1 MAPAFSKFNVQNPS
15 AFQGLKLPLPVVPL
29 QPPELK
35 EAKKGDYIKL
45 QLKANP
51 DDPTSEGY
59 SINILLFGC
68 GSASEWIEWQKTFD
82 KVKNGLNLTQ
92 LESKYNMV
100 RSLLKGEALR
110 AFEIKSK
117 DLGGVESL
125 ENFTYC
131 IQAIAHTVFPQKAM
145 ARQKR
150 YMHQA
155 LRKPNDMKIREY
167 VA

>member
-1 MAPAFSKFNVQNPS
+1 M
-15 AFQGLKLPLPVVPL
+15 PVVPL

-51 DDPTSEGY
+51 DDPTSECY
-59 SINILLFGC
+59 SINVLLFGH
-68 GSASEWIEWQKTFD
+68 GSASERIDWQKTFA
-82 KVKNGLNLTQ
+82 KVENGLNLTQ
-92 LESKYNMV
+92 PESKYNMV
-100 RSLLKGEALR
+100 RSLLKGEALC
-110 AFEIKSK
+110 AFENKSK

-125 ENFTYC
+125 ENFKYC
-131 IQAIAHTVFPQKAM
+131 IQAISHMVFPQKAM

-150 YMHQA
+150 HMCQA

-167 VA
+167 MA

>member
-29 QPPELK
+29 QPPEPK

-59 SINILLFGC
+59 SINVLLFGC
-68 GSASEWIEWQKTFD
+68 GSASEWIEWQKTFA

-100 RSLLKGEALR
+100 RNLLKGEALH
-110 AFEIKSK
+110 AFDNKSK
-117 DLGGVESL
+117 DLGGMEL
-125 ENFTYC
+125 LKDFKYC
-131 IQAIAHTVFPQKAM
+131 IQAISHMVFPQKAM

-150 YMHQA
+150 YMH
-155 LRKPNDMKIREY
+155 
-167 VA
+167 